1 MRRRDG
7 REEKG
12 SGRRSNLLSTLI
24 LELTIEEE
32 NVEGSGGDGECG
44 GGGGG

>member
-1 MRRRDG
+1 MRRRRDG
-7 REEKG
+7 RGEK
-12 SGRRSNLLSTLI
+12 GRRSNLLSTLI
-24 LELTIEEE
+24 LGLTIEEE